1 MAGEQPSEDADQ
13 QLLREYDSLQT
24 LDQKL
29 VHQNWKIRKMAYF
42 EMGQLFLNTHPQR
55 LEEDAPNPYEVYF
68 TWLKGMMGDK
78 NMTA

>member
-1 MAGEQPSEDADQ
+1 
-13 QLLREYDSLQT
+13 
-24 LDQKL
+24 
-29 VHQNWKIRKMAYF
+29 MAYF